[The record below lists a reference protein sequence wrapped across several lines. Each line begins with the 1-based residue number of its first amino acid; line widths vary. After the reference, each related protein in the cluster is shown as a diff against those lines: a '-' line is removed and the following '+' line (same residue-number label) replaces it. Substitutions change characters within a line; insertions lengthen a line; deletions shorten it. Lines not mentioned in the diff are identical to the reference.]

1 MWIYGRRGV
10 DLVAMKWLFLKNWW
24 KDIRILFIW
33 RVVSLSIDKN
43 EKAWLARAPEDRPGW
58 KQYQATELSQR
69 ILEEEYHI
77 TAIPR
82 FMLLDRNGKIIDAH
96 APRPSDDII
105 HQLIH
110 RFLTSRAMVQGNFSL
125 VLDNTY

>member
-10 DLVAMKWLFLKNWW
+10 DLVVMKWLKMKNWW
-24 KDIRILFIW
+24 K
-33 RVVSLSIDKN
+33 
-43 EKAWLARAPEDRPGW
+43 EAWLARAPEDRPGW